1 MPLTT
6 IKSSNI
12 KDSEIKDADISPTA
26 GITESKIAGLDA
38 NQISANAFNIGVLG
52 FKMAVSDGLTIFNL
66 VDGVVDEFNDESG
79 VDTAENSNAAYDS
92 TSDFYANQTINQ
104 PLPAPQIGRT
114 SITSTGSGTYS
125 VEPTTSAVDVLVVG
139 GGGSGG
145 AGGYNNTA
153 GGGGGAGGLIFY
165 EDYPVTGGSSIPV
178 SVGAGGRSAGGGG
191 PSGTG
196 SSGYEPFQPERFT
209 YSFPVMPSATV
220 QQLYSPGEQG
230 TDSVFNAAPALVLTA
245 EGGGAGGGYATTV
258 YVPWPT
264 AENFEQTVIKG
275 GSAGGTGSYSTED
288 NSESPEAEHAPTQ
301 TTNHPVPG
309 LSNDPL
315 PGTPIN
321 ARGAFG
327 NAGGVSTGT
336 ATNST
341 HCTSGGGG
349 GAGTSGGDGIATPET
364 GGAGGEGLNY
374 NIADGSTPV
383 GYAGGGGGG
392 GADTAPPSESVPYG
406 GGVGQTTTAQSS
418 SPWAPISSPYSPIV
432 AGTEGYAGTDARVNS
447 GGGSGGGHTEGVS
460 PNHEVGVSGI
470 AGSGII
476 IVAESKGNVTQSSMT
491 LISDTFTANS
501 TPSTAR
507 IVIFAELPDGTSDF
521 TVSATRD
528 NTNFDAIT
536 LTDEGYATGSSG
548 TKIFTG
554 STPLTGAAPG
564 QPQVQLR
571 WKVVG
576 SSLTGNN
583 KIHGV
588 ALQWK

>member
-12 KDSEIKDADISPTA
+12 KDSEIKNADISPTA
-26 GITESKIAGLDA
+26 SITESKIAGLDSA
-38 NQISANAFNIGVLG
+38 QISANAFNIGVLG
-52 FKMAVSDGLTIFNL
+52 FKMAVNDGLTIFNL

-79 VDTAENSNAAYDS
+79 VDTGENSNAAYDA
-92 TSDFYANQTINQ
+92 TSDFYANSTPNQ
-104 PLPAPQIGRT
+104 PIPTPQIGRT

-125 VEPTTSAVDVLVVG
+125 VEPTTSSVDVLVVG

-191 PSGTG
+191 PNGVA
-196 SSGYEPFQPERFT
+196 SSGYEPVQPQRFT
-209 YSFPVMPSATV
+209 WAYDPMPSANV
-220 QQLYSPGEQG
+220 QAQYTPGEQG

-245 EGGGAGGGYATTV
+245 EGGGAGGGYNHEG
-258 YVPWPT
+258 YVGSFPHP
-264 AENFEQTVIKG
+264 QLKG
-275 GSAGGTGSYSTED
+275 GSGGGVGSLNNPVPSA
-288 NSESPEAEHAPTQ
+288 PIIEHASTQ

-327 NAGGVSTGT
+327 NAGGFGFITGPQSQLANT
-336 ATNST
+336 
-341 HCTSGGGG
+341 GGGG
-349 GAGTSGGDGIATPET
+349 GAGAQGGDNLSPQGQR
-364 GGAGGEGLNY
+364 GGAGGIGLNY

-406 GGVGQTTTAQSS
+406 GGVGQNTTAQSS
-418 SPWAPISSPYSPIV
+418 APWAPISSPYSPLV
-432 AGTEGYAGTDARVNS
+432 TGAEGFFGTDGVANR
-447 GGGSGGGHTEGVS
+447 GGGSGGGHCEGPS
-460 PNHEVGVSGI
+460 PDAETGVSGI
-470 AGSGII
+470 GGSGVI
-476 IVAESKGNVTQSSMT
+476 IVAESKADIINSSMT

-507 IVIFAELPDGTSDF
+507 IVLFAELPDGTSDF

-536 LTDEGYATGSSG
+536 LTDEGYAAGSSG

-571 WKVVG
+571 WKIVG
-576 SSLTGNN
+576 SSLTGQN